1 MVFSF
6 DLVHKWNA
14 HVLASGFLLW
24 GGGDPTFFRTLA
36 GKAPVDRFSNCQ
48 MLLIGASGNPRTTAH
63 TLRLDKRFIQRHG
76 DVHEL
81 RRDHISSILSI
92 KKENCSILNIISVK
106 S

>member
-6 DLVHKWNA
+6 DVVHKWKD

-24 GGGDPTFFRTLA
+24 GRGDPTFFGTLA

-63 TLRLDKRFIQRHG
+63 TLGLNESLIRRND
-76 DVHEL
+76 DMHEL
-81 RRDHISSILSI
+81 RQDHIPSILSLEG
-92 KKENCSILNIISVK
+92 ENCPILNIISVK
-106 S
+106 R